1 MTAAATLAGAWLLI
15 VAAGLYWTARLLH
28 IGNLDAHGLAEKLGT
43 PHPRSAFDWPEVRL
57 HAVIPQ
63 PGEPT
68 MVLLVA
74 QWPAHPERT
83 STLLIDVAADGE
95 RALALLCGWC
105 TARTSV
111 SPSRRGGN
119 EVELRRRQS
128 LERVTGLLL
137 AEDLAAD
144 CSDGSDV
151 LPRPRGG
158 SDLGAP
164 GVD

>member
-28 IGNLDAHGLAEKLGT
+28 IGNLDAHGLAAKLGT
-43 PHPRSAFDWPEVRL
+43 PDPASAFDWPELRL

-63 PGEPT
+63 PGESSL
-68 MVLLVA
+68 VLLVV
-74 QWPAHPERT
+74 QWPAHPQRT
-83 STLLIDVAADGE
+83 STLLLDVGGGGE
-95 RALALLCGWC
+95 QAVTLLCGWC
-105 TARTSV
+105 TARTSLA
-111 SPSRRGGN
+111 PRWRGGS
-119 EVELRRRQS
+119 EVELRRRQG

-144 CSDGSDV
+144 STDGSEA
-151 LPRPRGG
+151 LPGALGG